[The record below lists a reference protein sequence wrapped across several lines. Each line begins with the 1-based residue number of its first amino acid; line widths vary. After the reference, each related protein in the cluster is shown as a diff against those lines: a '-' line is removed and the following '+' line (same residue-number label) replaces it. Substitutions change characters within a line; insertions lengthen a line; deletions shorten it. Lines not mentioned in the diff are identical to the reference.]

1 MHNALAFVFEWE
13 ISQSAKFFDVGIQSI
28 HLQFGNRVFD
38 AFIPMVGRG
47 VVVGSADDAVFA
59 PQWALIQFQAFKSL
73 WAGDFMHQVTV
84 YVKQNC
90 AIVGFVND
98 VAVP

>member
-13 ISQSAKFFDVGIQSI
+13 ISQCAEFFDVGIQGVD
-28 HLQFGNRVFD
+28 LQFGNRVFD
-38 AFIPMVGRG
+38 AFVPVVGRG

-59 PQWALIQFQAFKSL
+59 PQWTLIQFQAFKSL
-73 WAGDFMHQVTV
+73 RTGDFMHQVTV